1 MASRLV
7 SGILSHSVMFS
18 NLLIVALSLISFEL
32 GSIVKSNLLLRLSA
46 WDTDANQTSR
56 SQLHVGTFT
65 IVQWNSPAPLKLLIS
80 TFYNHMSTAKAIIK
94 VTLYGCK
101 HSICEWLHKPWFKW
115 NAESPN
121 IWVVFSIPARR
132 PWCSNSRASEAAIWV
147 SCTFAF
153 VFSWYKVII
162 AI

>member
-80 TFYNHMSTAKAIIK
+80 TFYNHTSTAKAIIK

-101 HSICEWLHKPWFKW
+101 HSICEWLHKIRGKTVTPPRSFPICGTISSSGTFSHNLVDLKIV
-115 NAESPN
+115 ES
-121 IWVVFSIPARR
+121 
-132 PWCSNSRASEAAIWV
+132 
-147 SCTFAF
+147 
-153 VFSWYKVII
+153 
-162 AI
+162 